1 MAVQLVQ
8 RVEVRPLVES
18 MEGIPQLLGCIKEAT
33 GAYVYVNAGFADR
46 VGLSPEACLGKTVAD
61 IFPPDFADSYA
72 AQDAV
77 ILQTGRPL
85 QHHLELIVRADGSIG
100 WYVTAKTR
108 LESNDGE
115 ILGIA
120 VLSVDLRSHVQS
132 AHSGLAQA
140 LGAIRVDP
148 GYPWR
153 VADLAG
159 IAGISPKKFQRLAR
173 SSLGLAPQ
181 SLIQRIRIE
190 HAVHLMTTTRQ
201 SLGAI
206 SAECGFYDQSSFTRQ
221 FTKLLGLTPGAYRR
235 VR

>member
-1 MAVQLVQ
+1 
-8 RVEVRPLVES
+8 
-18 MEGIPQLLGCIKEAT
+18 MEGIPQLLGCIKDVS

-46 VGLSPEACLGKTVAD
+46 VGRSPEACVGKTVAD

-77 ILQTGRPL
+77 ILRTGRPL

-100 WYVTAKTR
+100 WYITAKAR
-108 LESNDGE
+108 LTSAEGE
-115 ILGIA
+115 ILGIS
-120 VLSVDLRSHVQS
+120 VLSVDLRSHMQS

-140 LGAIRVDP
+140 LAAIREDP
-148 GYPWR
+148 GHPWR
-153 VADLAG
+153 VADLAA
-159 IAGISPKKFQRLAR
+159 IAGISSKKFQRLAR
-173 SSLGLAPQ
+173 STLGLSPQ
-181 SLIQRIRIE
+181 SLIQRLRIE

-235 VR
+235 FR